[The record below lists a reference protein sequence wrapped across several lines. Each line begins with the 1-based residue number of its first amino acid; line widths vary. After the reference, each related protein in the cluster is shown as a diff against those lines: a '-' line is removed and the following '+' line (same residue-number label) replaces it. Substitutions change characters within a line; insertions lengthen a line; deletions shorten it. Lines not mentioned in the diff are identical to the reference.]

1 MGNALV
7 HSGDAAQP
15 GSKPRP
21 GWARRRL
28 LRAAAW
34 LALAP
39 AGWAFAA
46 EPLVI
51 GQSLPLGSADDG
63 SAARAS
69 AGARAYIEFV
79 NASGGIRGRQLKLL
93 TLDDGGDP
101 RRHVDNLRQL
111 VTQHKAV
118 ALLNCVGDAACAAG
132 AQVART
138 EKVALIG
145 PMSGA
150 AALGRDANPYVFRTR
165 ATYAMEA
172 EALTKQM
179 LALGTS
185 KVVIVTDRLPVSEGA
200 AALQE
205 AFARQRIASTVLD
218 VDPSASASV
227 ARFRSEATSGRYH
240 AMFVDMGVEGFARV
254 SRLSQEAS
262 GRWPLFVTTC
272 GAGNVSSLLTG
283 FSGRVVGFTSVV
295 PNPEVASIQLTRDLQ
310 EHAERF
316 AGGGQAVTFAGM
328 EGYINARICVDALRR
343 ASAAGMV
350 DARGVLAAMN
360 TMGSVDLGG
369 FTANFSASPSAAS
382 DRVDVVVRAR
392 SGHLLK

>member
-1 MGNALV
+1 M
-7 HSGDAAQP
+7 
-15 GSKPRP
+15 PR
-21 GWARRRL
+21 
-28 LRAAAW
+28 
-34 LALAP
+34 AP
-39 AGWAFAA
+39 AQAPGRTSSSST
-46 EPLVI
+46 P
-51 GQSLPLGSADDG
+51 
-63 SAARAS
+63 R
-69 AGARAYIEFV
+69 
-79 NASGGIRGRQLKLL
+79 GGIRGRQLKLL

-101 RRHVDNLRQL
+101 RRHADNLRQL

-132 AQVART
+132 AQVARA

-172 EALTKQM
+172 DALTKQM

-185 KVVIVTDRLPVSEGA
+185 KVVILTDRLPVSEGA

-205 AFARQRIASTVLD
+205 AFARQRIAATVLD
-218 VDPSASASV
+218 VDPSAPASV

-240 AMFVDMGVEGFARV
+240 AMFVDMGVEGFALV
-254 SRLSQEAS
+254 SGLSQEAS
-262 GRWPLFVTTC
+262 DRWPLFVTTF
-272 GAGNVSSLLTG
+272 ASGNVNSLLTG

-343 ASAAGMV
+343 ASAAGTV

-369 FTANFSASPSAAS
+369 FTVNFSGSPSAAS
-382 DRVDVVVRAR
+382 DRVDIVVRSR